1 MLTTKRLSIID
12 DLVKKLSNEDDKW
25 MSLAIAIDLADELNV
40 TKRTIQNYL
49 QGKSKG
55 YLNKGI
61 KKIQY
66 L

>member
-1 MLTTKRLSIID
+1 MIIVLTGPTGSGKS
-12 DLVKKLSNEDDKW
+12 K
-25 MSLAIAIDLADELNV
+25 LAIELAKELTV

-55 YLNKGI
+55 YLDKGI
-61 KKIQY
+61 KEIQY

>member
-1 MLTTKRLSIID
+1 MKEKHIELELRNKPYYVIFNNGIRKEYEFAIELAKELT
-12 DLVKKLSNEDDKW
+12 
-25 MSLAIAIDLADELNV
+25 V

-55 YLNKGI
+55 YLDKGI
-61 KKIQY
+61 KEIQY